1 MIYVIVLFSAGM
13 AGVECQKDDRAG
25 TRIRIETV
33 SLQKRKNEDEEQDF
47 IRISDCIYH
56 AAIKSI

>member
-1 MIYVIVLFSAGM
+1 M

-47 IRISDCIYH
+47 IKIANCILYH
-56 AAIKSI
+56 AAIESI

>member
-1 MIYVIVLFSAGM
+1 M

-47 IRISDCIYH
+47 IRIFDCIYY

>member
-1 MIYVIVLFSAGM
+1 MIYVIVPFSAGM
-13 AGVECQKDDRAG
+13 AGGQKDDRAG

>member
-1 MIYVIVLFSAGM
+1 M

-33 SLQKRKNEDEEQDF
+33 SLQKRKNKDEEQDF
-47 IRISDCIYH
+47 INISDSILDH